1 MIDIHHHLIYG
12 VDDGS
17 PDLATSLAMA
27 NDAAAD
33 GITHIVCT
41 PHSSDRYPYQAEL
54 IAERLG
60 ELRRLLNG
68 VVELSLGCDFHMNAD
83 NIETAQANPLRYS
96 INGKGYLLIEF
107 PDQVIPP
114 QMTDAMRNLQR
125 AGYTLII
132 THPERNPVLQRKTEM
147 LADWMRE
154 GSLVQVTSSSLYG
167 RFGQSAEAFANE
179 LLERNWIHFLATDA
193 HHPQWRPPHLKKGY
207 DYVTRKVGE
216 ETARRLCFT
225 NPLAAVE
232 GARWPAQPQ
241 PAGLWENIPLK
252 FDASRFPAKTKSASR
267 KTASTQDSSGS
278 KGSSPGKDQPKGF
291 WNRLFAR

>member
-12 VDDGS
+12 MDDGS

-27 NDAAAD
+27 NEAASE
-33 GITHIVCT
+33 GVTHIVCT
-41 PHSSDRYPYQAEL
+41 PHSSDRYPYQAAL
-54 IAERLG
+54 IAERLA

-68 VVELSLGCDFHMNAD
+68 VVELSLGCDFHLNAD
-83 NIETAQANPLRYS
+83 NIETAIANPLLYS

-114 QMTDAMRNLQR
+114 QLTDAMRRLQK

-132 THPERNPVLQRKTEM
+132 THPERNQVLHRKTEL

-154 GSLVQVTSSSLYG
+154 GCLVQVTSSSLYG
-167 RFGQSAEAFANE
+167 RFGRMAEALSNE

-193 HHPQWRPPHLKKGY
+193 HHPEWRPPHLKKGY
-207 DYVTRKVGE
+207 DYVTQKMGE
-216 ETARRLCFT
+216 ETARRLCVT

-232 GARWPAQPQ
+232 GARWPVQPE
-241 PAGLWENIPLK
+241 PIGLWESVPLK
-252 FDASRFPAKTKSASR
+252 FDASRFPAKTKVVSR
-267 KTASTQDSSGS
+267 RAPSSQ
-278 KGSSPGKDQPKGF
+278 KGKVSSVSSPEKTEPRGF